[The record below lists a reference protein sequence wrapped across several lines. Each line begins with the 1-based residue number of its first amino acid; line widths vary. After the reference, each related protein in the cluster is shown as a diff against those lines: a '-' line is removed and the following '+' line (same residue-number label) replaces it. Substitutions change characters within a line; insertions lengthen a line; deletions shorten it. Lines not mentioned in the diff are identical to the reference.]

1 MQYSGYIDTHCIEG
15 SHKVFFSDPHG
26 YFCLNTQ
33 SKRDTSVMDFRFED
47 LVNPLTPVSDQG
59 RIPPYIID
67 QTGDENKEKYEVGEV
82 PVDPVSNSQN

>member
-1 MQYSGYIDTHCIEG
+1 
-15 SHKVFFSDPHG
+15 
-26 YFCLNTQ
+26 
-33 SKRDTSVMDFRFED
+33 MDFRFED

-67 QTGDENKEKYEVGEV
+67 QTGHENKEKYEVGDV